1 MTKESL
7 LATISYHEVQVNP
20 FYLRRGD
27 GLNLYQKYSTRSH
40 SSFSPQ
46 PHSVSMIHF
55 QISVKLN
62 ETLHQ
67 RLTKTASQMRMNKH
81 AFVVN
86 SLEETLNLIDNRDC
100 EKLPLLVVQA
110 RTAQDYV
117 KQAPMLPKGSE
128 AGPPE
133 KLRKTHAP
141 EPAKSAAKNKSK
153 PASPPIPKSR

>member
-1 MTKESL
+1 
-7 LATISYHEVQVNP
+7 
-20 FYLRRGD
+20 
-27 GLNLYQKYSTRSH
+27 
-40 SSFSPQ
+40 
-46 PHSVSMIHF
+46 MIHF

-67 RLTKTASQMRMNKH
+67 RLIKTASQMRMNKH

-117 KQAPMLPKGSE
+117 KQAPTLANGSE

-133 KLRKTHAP
+133 KPRETHAP
-141 EPAKSAAKNKSK
+141 EQTKSVAKNKSK
-153 PASPPIPKSR
+153 PAASPIPKSR

>member
-1 MTKESL
+1 
-7 LATISYHEVQVNP
+7 
-20 FYLRRGD
+20 
-27 GLNLYQKYSTRSH
+27 
-40 SSFSPQ
+40 
-46 PHSVSMIHF
+46 MIHF

-67 RLTKTASQMRMNKH
+67 RLIKTASQMRMNKH

-117 KQAPMLPKGSE
+117 KQAPMLPNGSE

-133 KLRKTHAP
+133 KLRETHAP
-141 EPAKSAAKNKSK
+141 EPAKSAGKKKSK
-153 PASPPIPKSR
+153 PAAPPIPKSR

>member
-1 MTKESL
+1 
-7 LATISYHEVQVNP
+7 
-20 FYLRRGD
+20 
-27 GLNLYQKYSTRSH
+27 
-40 SSFSPQ
+40 
-46 PHSVSMIHF
+46 MIHF

-62 ETLHQ
+62 ENLHQ
-67 RLTKTASQMRMNKH
+67 RLVKTASQMRMNKH

-117 KQAPMLPKGSE
+117 KQAPTLANGSE

-133 KLRKTHAP
+133 KPRETHAS
-141 EPAKSAAKNKSK
+141 EHGKNKSK
-153 PASPPIPKSR
+153 PAALRAR

>member
-1 MTKESL
+1 
-7 LATISYHEVQVNP
+7 
-20 FYLRRGD
+20 
-27 GLNLYQKYSTRSH
+27 
-40 SSFSPQ
+40 
-46 PHSVSMIHF
+46 MIHF

-67 RLTKTASQMRMNKH
+67 RLIKTASQMRMNKH

-117 KQAPMLPKGSE
+117 KQAPPLPNGSE

-133 KLRKTHAP
+133 KLHETRDMEQPKRC
-141 EPAKSAAKNKSK
+141 AKNR
-153 PASPPIPKSR
+153 SRPVRPSVP

>member
-1 MTKESL
+1 
-7 LATISYHEVQVNP
+7 
-20 FYLRRGD
+20 
-27 GLNLYQKYSTRSH
+27 
-40 SSFSPQ
+40 
-46 PHSVSMIHF
+46 MIHF

-67 RLTKTASQMRMNKH
+67 RLIKTASQMRMNKH

-110 RTAQDYV
+110 RTAQDYL
-117 KQAPMLPKGSE
+117 KQAPTLPNGTE

-133 KLRKTHAP
+133 KPRETRAP
-141 EPAKSAAKNKSK
+141 ESRKSVVANRGK
-153 PASPPIPKSR
+153 PAGNRGP